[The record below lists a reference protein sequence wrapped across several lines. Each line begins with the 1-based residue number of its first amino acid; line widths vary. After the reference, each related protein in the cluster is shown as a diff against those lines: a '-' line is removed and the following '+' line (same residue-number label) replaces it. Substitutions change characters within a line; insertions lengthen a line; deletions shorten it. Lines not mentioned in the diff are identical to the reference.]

1 MLQLK
6 IQQLAEAKRPV
17 QFARRYPHISDLGTL
32 LGEAWHQLVDWDAMH
47 SNLQWLMNGFGHA
60 EVRNQL
66 TMALLLLQW
75 LTCPWVAG
83 LAPID
88 VLAQH

>member
-6 IQQLAEAKRPV
+6 IQQLADANMPV
-17 QFARRYPHISDLGTL
+17 QFPRRYPHISDLRTL
-32 LGEAWHQLVDWDAMH
+32 LGEAWHNMVDWDAMH
-47 SNLQWLMNGFGHA
+47 SNLQLLMNGFGHA

-66 TMALLLLQW
+66 TMALLLLQG
-75 LTCPWVAG
+75 LTCPWVTG
-83 LAPID
+83 LAPIG